1 VKSILWSD
9 NQAANVILHNP
20 EFHARTKHIDINL
33 HFLHDHVE
41 AGTLELKYVTSCKN
55 LADIMTTG
63 LSRQPHQDLANGLG
77 LLPVQG
83 GVL

>member
-1 VKSILWSD
+1 MAI
-9 NQAANVILHNP
+9 AILHNP
-20 EFHARTKHIDINL
+20 EFHTRTKHININL

-41 AGTLELKYVTSCKN
+41 AGTLELKYVPSHKN
-55 LADIMTTG
+55 LADIMTKG
-63 LSRQPHQDLANGLG
+63 LSCQLHQDLANGLG